1 MSDLDRGNDELL
13 WTSLNCIEPL
23 KTVVLVAPQGFEPRY
38 AAPEAA
44 VLPLNEGAIRQGDF
58 TILRAG
64 PTLVNPTRP
73 ERRWV
78 DLKPVTLLGLKLA
91 AARRPVT
98 LLKNAPQGLKA
109 SLDPI

>member
-64 PTLVNPTRP
+64 PTLVNPTSL
-73 ERRWV
+73 ERWWADRM
-78 DLKPVTLLGLKLA
+78 DGQA
-91 AARRPVT
+91 AAGETRKRSVRPS
-98 LLKNAPQGLKA
+98 AAKA
-109 SLDPI
+109 GPVLIIYVRG